1 MRLAALL
8 LIALLNAA
16 CSHATVAVSNGAPA
30 VAATTVV
37 AGSIGAS
44 MIASGGAA
52 VALVLAI
59 GVAEYVNNP
68 QPFPNPTS
76 LISMNTPPVPE
87 MATGRL
93 INEQDCSQP
102 VDFSRGNLRCK

>member
-16 CSHATVAVSNGAPA
+16 CSHATIAVSNGTPA
-30 VAATTVV
+30 VVGTTVV
-37 AGSIGAS
+37 TGSMGAA
-44 MIASGGAA
+44 MVANGGAA

-68 QPFPNPTS
+68 QPFPNPMA
-76 LISMNTPPVPE
+76 LISINTPPPPE
-87 MATGRL
+87 MASGRL
-93 INEQDCSQP
+93 INEQDCSKP

>member
-8 LIALLNAA
+8 LVVLLNGA
-16 CSHATVAVSNGAPA
+16 CSHATIAVSNGATA

-37 AGSIGAS
+37 TGSMGAT
-44 MIASGGAA
+44 MVANGGAA

-59 GVAEYVNNP
+59 GVAEFVNNP
-68 QPFPNPTS
+68 QPFPNPMS
-76 LISMNTPPVPE
+76 LISMNTQPVPE
-87 MATGRL
+87 MASGRL
-93 INEQDCSQP
+93 INEQDCSKP

>member
-16 CSHATVAVSNGAPA
+16 CSHATIAVSNGVPA

-37 AGSIGAS
+37 TGSMGTA
-44 MIASGGAA
+44 MVASGGAA

-68 QPFPNPTS
+68 QPFPNPMS
-76 LISMNTPPVPE
+76 LISTNTQPAPE
-87 MATGRL
+87 MASGRL
-93 INEQDCSQP
+93 ISEQDCSKPITQTP
-102 VDFSRGNLRCK
+102 GNLRCK